1 MLLMMMMI
9 DDVTV
14 SGAADS
20 ATSRVRWSCSDVIIS
35 VKTRSHSTA
44 TKNLK
49 ITHYS
54 MNVHDAHSNT
64 EINTNISF
72 HIKVYGPN
80 PNAKPSSV
88 KVVKT

>member
-1 MLLMMMMI
+1 MMMI

-54 MNVHDAHSNT
+54 MNVTLIVTLKSILT
-64 EINTNISF
+64 F
-72 HIKVYGPN
+72 HFTLKFMALTLMLSLVLS
-80 PNAKPSSV
+80 KW
-88 KVVKT
+88 